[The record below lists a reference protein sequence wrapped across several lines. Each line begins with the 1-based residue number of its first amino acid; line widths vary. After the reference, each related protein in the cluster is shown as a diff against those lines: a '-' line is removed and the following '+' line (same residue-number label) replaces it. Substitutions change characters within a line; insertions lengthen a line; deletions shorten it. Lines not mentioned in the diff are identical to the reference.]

1 MLVNL
6 CRERITML
14 TGLKV
19 LSLAFECV
27 FYKPEHNSKGWL
39 YEIESWTSWNV
50 KMKYRWEN

>member
-39 YEIESWTSWNV
+39 YEIES
-50 KMKYRWEN
+50 